1 MKHLVA
7 EDTFRSIITQ
17 FKAQL
22 NAAHT
27 LYRNNIISRVLSN
40 CEALKI
46 SSIKTL
52 DYCMCVM
59 ADGL

>member
-1 MKHLVA
+1 MKHL
-7 EDTFRSIITQ
+7 ELKTLSNPSSR
-17 FKAQL
+17 KAQL

-27 LYRNNIISRVLSN
+27 LDRNSIISRVLSN

-52 DYCMCVM
+52 DYCMRVM